1 MYIATESET
10 QVLAREFAG
19 QLQRGDIVALH
30 GDLGAGKTTFVK
42 GIVGVL
48 SPENLVQSP
57 TFIYLNIYE
66 GRIPLYHFDLYRLE
80 NEKAFLQMGFFDYL
94 AAENGICLIEWP
106 ERISSLLPTQTKHV
120 ILEHTKNGGRQVEL

>member
-1 MYIATESET
+1 MINLRISQRSKKPIFESRSVYIATESET

-57 TFIYLNIYE
+57 TFIYLN
-66 GRIPLYHFDLYRLE
+66 
-80 NEKAFLQMGFFDYL
+80 
-94 AAENGICLIEWP
+94 
-106 ERISSLLPTQTKHV
+106 
-120 ILEHTKNGGRQVEL
+120 